1 MGERRSPWPATVTLG
16 AAMVLGAWLVQDGSG
31 PGLPPSPA
39 AAEALGAGP
48 ARAALSGTPMGASPP
63 ARIRIPALG
72 VDAPV
77 TALGLDPEGHLATPS
92 DQDRNLA
99 GWYRGGVTP
108 GQSGTALMVGHVD
121 TAGGP
126 AVFYG
131 LGALHR
137 GDRID
142 LARQDGSTAYF
153 VADAVEVYA
162 KTAFPDRQVY
172 GRAADPQLR
181 LITCGGAFA
190 KGQGYQGNLV
200 VYAHLVGSRR
210 PDKP

>member
-1 MGERRSPWPATVTLG
+1 
-16 AAMVLGAWLVQDGSG
+16 MVVGAWLVQDGSG
-31 PGLPPSPA
+31 PGLPPSPS
-39 AAEALGAGP
+39 AAEAPAAGP
-48 ARAALSGTPMGASPP
+48 ARAALSGTPLAASAPT
-63 ARIRIPALG
+63 RIGIPSIG

-77 TALGLDPEGHLATPS
+77 AGLGLDPDGHLATPS

-99 GWYRGGVTP
+99 GWYRAGVTP

-121 TAGGP
+121 TAAGP

-131 LGALHR
+131 LGSLHR

-142 LARQDGSTAYF
+142 VSRRDGGTAYF
-153 VADAVEVYA
+153 VVDALEVYA

-190 KGQGYQGNLV
+190 KGRGYQGNLV

-210 PDKP
+210 PGWGRP